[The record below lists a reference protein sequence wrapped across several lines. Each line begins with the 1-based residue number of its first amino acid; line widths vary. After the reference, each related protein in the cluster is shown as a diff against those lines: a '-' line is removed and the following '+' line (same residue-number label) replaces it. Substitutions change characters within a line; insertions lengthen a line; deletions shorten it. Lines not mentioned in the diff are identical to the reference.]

1 MKKLNHLVLR
11 KGLFA
16 SVKGYLFFIRA
27 PSQSRGAGGGR
38 TLLIFFC
45 KKDIFNK
52 AVDPRTLYLSKIGPA
67 CPYFL
72 E

>member
-38 TLLIFFC
+38 TLLYSFAKRTFLTKRWIPGPFIFL
-45 KKDIFNK
+45 K
-52 AVDPRTLYLSKIGPA
+52 
-67 CPYFL
+67 
-72 E
+72 